1 MIYRIAWISLLVYL
15 LPLLSF
21 SQGEKWNRLY
31 SESAKA
37 SSFLQN
43 NWNKYQENYH
53 PNYLLDDNPRT
64 AWVEGSKGQ
73 GIGESITL
81 RVSPLRSAKAVKLNI
96 RNGFQKTRGRFV
108 RNSSPKDV
116 LITLLSGSQ
125 KKVTSRK
132 VRLKRKMGW
141 QSVKLNIPGN
151 KGFAFVRIT
160 ILSVYPGTTYK
171 DTCLSDIQ
179 TFVQSNVQYNKR
191 TELAK
196 RDKLYQWVK
205 ERRKTA
211 KYFANKSP
219 KYPFASTHFIQKRLK
234 SVNTQAIDKEI
245 KEKETQL
252 SQISRQKRWH
262 KGVLSKNAMR
272 IKKPDGLFNEMS
284 DLVKLTRVDSISLF
298 ESKKALATHEKNKYG
313 TYDKWVSNYK
323 VVWAKG
329 NPKRVK
335 QVHFWVKEAGQER
348 ISWENRREF
357 LLTFDSKGRIESAYI
372 ISRANDEM
380 TRNSSKNRNYKYI
393 RFHYDSNGKI
403 HQINHNEKN
412 VYFTRPTVKN
422 LTRLTGK
429 KTKKVVTYKSTIYYS
444 KSHT

>member
-1 MIYRIAWISLLVYL
+1 MMVYRITLISLLIYVF
-15 LPLLSF
+15 PLLSF

-53 PNYLLDDNPRT
+53 PNYLLDDNPKT
-64 AWVEGSKGQ
+64 AWVEGVKGQ

-108 RNSSPKDV
+108 RNSTPKNV
-116 LITLLSGSQ
+116 LITLLSGSH
-125 KKVTSRK
+125 KKVASRK

-141 QSVKLNIPGN
+141 QAVKLNIPGN
-151 KGFAFVRIT
+151 KGFAFIRIT
-160 ILSVYPGTTYK
+160 ILSIYPGSTYK
-171 DTCLSDIQ
+171 DTCISDIQ
-179 TFVQSNVQYNKR
+179 TFVQSKVQYNKR

-211 KYFANKSP
+211 KYFANKPSV
-219 KYPFASTHFIQKRLK
+219 YPFASTHFTQKPLK
-234 SVNTQAIDKEI
+234 SVNKQAIDKEI

-272 IKKPDGLFNEMS
+272 IKMPDGLFYGMS
-284 DLVKLTRVDSISLF
+284 NLMKLTRINNISLF
-298 ESKKALATHEKNKYG
+298 ESKKALAKHVKSRHG
-313 TYDKWVSNYK
+313 TFDKWVSNYK

-335 QVHFWVKEAGQER
+335 QVHFWVKEAGEER
-348 ISWENRREF
+348 VSWETRREF
-357 LLTFDSKGRIESAYI
+357 LLTFDSRGRLESAYI
-372 ISRANDEM
+372 KLRGSFLKGANH
-380 TRNSSKNRNYKYI
+380 RYI
-393 RFHYDSNGKI
+393 RLNYDVNGKI
-403 HQINHNEKN
+403 HQIDLEEKN
-412 VYFTRPTVKN
+412 VYFTRPGNKKN
-422 LTRLTGK
+422 K
-429 KTKKVVTYKSTIYYS
+429 NVVTYKSTIYYS